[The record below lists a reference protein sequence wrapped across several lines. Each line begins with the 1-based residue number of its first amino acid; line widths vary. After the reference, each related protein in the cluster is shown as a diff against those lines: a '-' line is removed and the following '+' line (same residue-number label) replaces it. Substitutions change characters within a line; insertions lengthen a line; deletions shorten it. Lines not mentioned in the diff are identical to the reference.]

1 MRHRYRESCDHVS
14 YRGKYIFRQKK
25 AHSHALVA
33 NDGDSSLLKDITVAK
48 AAVCSGQS
56 SVFTMSKRVWLLEQM
71 EAGVLL
77 LLFCPGGGQ
86 VVTAAAQREMS
97 SLNDSLPA
105 PRPLQN

>member
-1 MRHRYRESCDHVS
+1 MMETP
-14 YRGKYIFRQKK
+14 
-25 AHSHALVA
+25 
-33 NDGDSSLLKDITVAK
+33 LLKDITVAK
-48 AAVCSGQS
+48 AAVCAGQS

-71 EAGVLL
+71 EAGVWL

-97 SLNDSLPA
+97 SPNDSLPA